1 MHCNYVHIVLMSNC
15 EIHHPGHRTEVK
27 ANIGGV
33 INITIHM
40 YIEHAFLLRPKKKKY
55 CVFV

>member
-27 ANIGGV
+27 ANIGGGD
-33 INITIHM
+33 
-40 YIEHAFLLRPKKKKY
+40 KY
-55 CVFV
+55 NNTHVY